1 MWQEIIEKLIEN
13 ENTDVDM
20 QDEIG
25 KTCLHLACEMGQEQN
40 ALGLMDRGA
49 SCDLKT
55 KAGKTALDVCKE
67 KGHMSILGQ
76 LREILDEREEEAR
89 VAARRWSD
97 VAALSRCDQAH
108 GGWAMP
114 LFWDAMGR
122 ALHKPR
128 KESPWGP
135 PCEPAANPHLEPA
148 VERAAG
154 FRRRPPI
161 WDPPWDRPWD
171 HAADPPS

>member
-55 KAGKTALDVCKE
+55 KAGKTALDVCKA

-89 VAARRWSD
+89 VAAEEQ
-97 VAALSRCDQAH
+97 AAKEAAEKQSEKLAKKNAR
-108 GGWAMP
+108 GG
-114 LFWDAMGR
+114 
-122 ALHKPR
+122 K
-128 KESPWGP
+128 
-135 PCEPAANPHLEPA
+135 
-148 VERAAG
+148 
-154 FRRRPPI
+154 
-161 WDPPWDRPWD
+161 
-171 HAADPPS
+171 